1 MKPKA
6 IICDIDGT
14 LALRGERSPYDMTRV
29 GEDLPNVP
37 VLYAV
42 AALHCYVNYP
52 LIFTSGRDET
62 ARKDTRSWLRRYLDT
77 FAVNDFMLVM
87 RATGDVRPDH
97 EVKQEMLDLRI
108 LPEYDVF
115 CVFDDRRQVVQMWRA
130 NGLTV
135 FDVADGDF

>member
-14 LALRGERSPYDMTRV
+14 LALRPVLGRDPYDMSRV
-29 GEDLPNVP
+29 SEDLVRPETSTI
-37 VLYAV
+37 V
-42 AALHCYVNYP
+42 ALMWEAGFDV
-52 LIFTSGRDET
+52 IFCSGRDET
-62 ARKDTRSWLRRYLDT
+62 AREDTAKWIKNNVHVSAFLLLMREKGDGRKD
-77 FAVNDFMLVM
+77 A
-87 RATGDVRPDH
+87 
-97 EVKQEMLDLRI
+97 EVKQEMLDRHI
-108 LPEYDVF
+108 LPDYDVF